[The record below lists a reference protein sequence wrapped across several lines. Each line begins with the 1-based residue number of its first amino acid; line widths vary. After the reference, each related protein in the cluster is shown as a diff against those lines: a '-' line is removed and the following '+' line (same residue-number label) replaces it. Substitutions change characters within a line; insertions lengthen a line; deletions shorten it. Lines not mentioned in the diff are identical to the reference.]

1 VGYRGAGMG
10 PPTSTSNR
18 TYDAAFAAYYDRLT
32 GHKDYE
38 AEVDALDRFLGK
50 RAGRRLLDVG
60 CGTGTHSALLAER
73 GYDVTAIDLSPDMV
87 EQAKAKSPVIE
98 VVCCDVR
105 ELEAGPFS
113 ACISLFNV
121 VNCLATLDDAIAF
134 FGAIADRLQEGG
146 VLLVEAWNPVA
157 VIAEPPEVVERVFE
171 SGGPRITRTAVP
183 APDFL
188 NQRLD
193 LRYDIEVEDGESFS
207 VTHELVLFTPLEV
220 EFALKQAG
228 FGHVEVLTALPELA
242 PAAADDRMLA
252 FTAVKRG

>member
-1 VGYRGAGMG
+1 MG

-32 GHKDYE
+32 AHKDYE
-38 AEVDALDRFLGK
+38 AEVDALDRFLRK

-87 EQAKAKSPVIE
+87 EQAKAKAKSPAME
-98 VVCCDVR
+98 VVCGDVT
-105 ELEAGPFS
+105 ELEVGPFS

-134 FGAIADRLQEGG
+134 FGAIADRLEGGG

-157 VIAEPPEVVERVFE
+157 VIAEPPVVVERVFE
-171 SGGPRITRTAVP
+171 SGGAGGTPTP
-183 APDFL
+183 APAPGL
-188 NQRLD
+188 LHPR
-193 LRYDIEVEDGESFS
+193 
-207 VTHELVLFTPLEV
+207 P
-220 EFALKQAG
+220 
-228 FGHVEVLTALPELA
+228 ALPHAHPGGGGGGLS
-242 PAAADDRMLA
+242 
-252 FTAVKRG
+252 